1 MSRTIQEQVAELIY
15 DDEDVIALYNEQNTG
30 ATGPNIVQCAI
41 LVALVRLGN
50 KTKRP
55 TRPT

>member
-1 MSRTIQEQVAELIY
+1 MSRTIEEQVAKLLY

-30 ATGPNIVQCAI
+30 TTGPNIVQCAI

-50 KTKRP
+50 KRAAP